1 MSSSILS
8 LYRRGRTLSSSPLPR
23 EGENFLRALPF
34 LPRGRNAEQPV
45 RLSVPPAT
53 PETPQPSPPG
63 GSGSEP
69 YKLLPGA
76 VATIVKPPSAIPQL
90 TITKQEVI

>member
-1 MSSSILS
+1 M
-8 LYRRGRTLSSSPLPR
+8 
-23 EGENFLRALPF
+23 
-34 LPRGRNAEQPV
+34 
-45 RLSVPPAT
+45 
-53 PETPQPSPPG
+53 
-63 GSGSEP
+63 SEP

>member
-1 MSSSILS
+1 MAVRAVTTLGIGSVILFYIMSQQAGGLSQGSLVISIKAGILS
-8 LYRRGRTLSSSPLPR
+8 D
-23 EGENFLRALPF
+23 FHFF
-34 LPRGRNAEQPV
+34 LP
-45 RLSVPPAT
+45 LAT
-53 PETPQPSPPG
+53 PETPQPSPPS

-76 VATIVKPPSAIPQL
+76 ITTIVKPPSAIPQP